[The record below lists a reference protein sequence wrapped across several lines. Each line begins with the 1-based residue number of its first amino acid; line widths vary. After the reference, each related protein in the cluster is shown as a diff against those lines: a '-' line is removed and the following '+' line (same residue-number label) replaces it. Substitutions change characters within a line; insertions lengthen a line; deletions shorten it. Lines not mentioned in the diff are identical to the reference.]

1 MGSGPAA
8 RGTAKERGR
17 LRSRLRART
26 TTPVGSLIRA
36 AEAWSLARVPVS
48 MDRQAAQDLF
58 KALLFKRNF
67 KAFDLEKDLPSLVTH
82 ARSYGFFADPHS
94 IHELVEWR
102 RYGDELFS
110 LVLDDDKPAKK
121 MSKFW
126 KAVHNELLL
135 VQAEKRAVEGVKA
148 AQLRNQDYDPS
159 VYSPTPNPPAFAT
172 VEIPSAP
179 LPPGTAAPAR
189 PPPEPPPTDGQSPAL
204 STPPPSASITAS
216 ALTPSLQPLPP
227 DPSNATE
234 PVPGA
239 ESDPVGAM
247 ATRRRE
253 LWQALARDGME
264 RGDSELLAAAQEAM
278 AFPVVFTTNA
288 QGGQNAQFAHLDWKL
303 LSQLR
308 ATVGSFGVSSEPAK
322 QMLDYL
328 FNAHILLPA
337 DILAITKL
345 IYTPSQRL
353 LFEAR
358 WREEA
363 AHSAS
368 LPRPQGDPLTDLT
381 VDELMGQGPY
391 LRVEAQAGLGPHK
404 LREAMAVA
412 KRAIDKVRTS
422 GGTPL
427 YMSIKQ
433 GRDESLSSFVDKV
446 MDAISRAGIP
456 DHMQDAILRQCI
468 LQNSNP
474 TTRSLITSIPG
485 DWTTQALLDKA
496 ATLPSGAQ
504 AFLVHA
510 LEKLGEGLKEQA
522 VSTQTQVLAALAPL
536 QAAATRPRS
545 SQGGNRMR
553 CYRCG
558 QTGHT
563 RRECPASAVW
573 CNKCQSNT
581 HNSNACRNKK
591 QGNSRSSASSSRAG
605 TQVAAANPCPASSQ
619 QQVAASAWTWQPQ

>member
-1 MGSGPAA
+1 
-8 RGTAKERGR
+8 
-17 LRSRLRART
+17 
-26 TTPVGSLIRA
+26 
-36 AEAWSLARVPVS
+36 

-58 KALLFKRNF
+58 KAFLFKRNF
-67 KAFDLEKDLPSLVTH
+67 KAFDLEKDLPSLLTH
-82 ARSYGFFADPHS
+82 ARSYGFFANPHS

-110 LVLDDDKPAKK
+110 LVLDDNKPAKK
-121 MSKFW
+121 ISKLW

-135 VQAEKRAVEGVKA
+135 VQAEKRAVEGIKA
-148 AQLRNQDYDPS
+148 AHSRNQDYDSS
-159 VYSPTPNPPAFAT
+159 VYPTAPNPPAFAT
-172 VEIPSAP
+172 VEI
-179 LPPGTAAPAR
+179 
-189 PPPEPPPTDGQSPAL
+189 PPEPPPTDGQSPAL
-204 STPPPSASITAS
+204 STPLPAPSPSASITAS

-239 ESDPVGAM
+239 ESDPAEAM
-247 ATRRRE
+247 AARRRE

-363 AHSAS
+363 ARSAN

-391 LRVEAQAGLGPHK
+391 LRVEAQAALGPHK

-522 VSTQTQVLAALAPL
+522 VSTQTQVMAALAPL
-536 QAAATRPRS
+536 QAAATRPRLP
-545 SQGGNRMR
+545 QGGNRMR

-558 QTGHT
+558 QSGHI
-563 RRECPASAVW
+563 RRECSASGVW

-581 HNSNACRNKK
+581 HTSNACRNKK

-619 QQVAASAWTWQPQ
+619 QQVAASDWIWQPQ